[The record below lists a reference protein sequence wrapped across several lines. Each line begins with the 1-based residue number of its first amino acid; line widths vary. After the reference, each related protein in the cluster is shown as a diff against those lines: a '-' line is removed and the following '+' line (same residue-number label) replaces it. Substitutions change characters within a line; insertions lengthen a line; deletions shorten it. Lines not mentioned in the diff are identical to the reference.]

1 LLFNASKSVGM
12 NLQILSNASTTTL
25 ATADWLAA
33 KLVAPGTRNVM
44 LAGGNTPLALYAEIA
59 RRRLPLAH
67 LHAFALDEYV
77 GVPEEEPRNCANL
90 IRRTAV
96 EPWGIPAGQY
106 HPISSLEVKAESVI
120 REHEA
125 KICAAGGIDVLIL
138 GLGKNGH
145 IGFNEPGSAADSEGR
160 LLPLSETSIN
170 ANREW
175 FGGDYAPAQGVTT
188 GMKLLLE
195 AKSILL
201 LAFGSAKAVA
211 AQTMIEGPPTA
222 DCPASFL
229 QRHGATHVFLDQAA
243 AATLAK
249 RK

>member
-1 LLFNASKSVGM
+1 M
-12 NLQILSNASTTTL
+12 NLHISSDAATTTL
-25 ATADWLAA
+25 AAADWLAA
-33 KLVAPGTRNVM
+33 KLVARDTRNVM

-59 RRRLPLAH
+59 RRKLPLAH

-90 IRRTAV
+90 IRRTAI
-96 EPWGIPAGQY
+96 EPWGIPASQY
-106 HPISSLEVKAESVI
+106 HPVSSLEARAEAVI

-125 KICAAGGIDVLIL
+125 KIRAAGGIDVLIL

-145 IGFNEPGSAADSEGR
+145 IGFNEPGSAPDSEGR

-175 FGGDYAPAQGVTT
+175 FSGDYAPAKGVTT

-195 AKSILL
+195 AKAILL
-201 LAFGSAKAVA
+201 LAFGPAKSAAAKA
-211 AQTMIEGPPTA
+211 MIDGPLSA

-229 QRHGATHVFLDQAA
+229 QRHADTHVFLDRAA

>member
-1 LLFNASKSVGM
+1 M
-12 NLQILSNASTTTL
+12 NVHISPDAAATTL
-25 ATADWLAA
+25 AAADWLAA
-33 KLVAPGTRNVM
+33 KLIAPGTRNVM

-59 RRRLPLAH
+59 RRKLPLAH

-90 IRRTAV
+90 IRRTAI
-96 EPWGIPAGQY
+96 EPWGIPTVQY
-106 HPISSLEVKAESVI
+106 HPVSSLEARAESVI
-120 REHEA
+120 RDHEA
-125 KICAAGGIDVLIL
+125 KIRAAGGIDVLIL

-145 IGFNEPGSAADSEGR
+145 IGFNEPGSAPDSEGR
-160 LLPLSETSIN
+160 LLSLSETSIN

-175 FGGDYAPAQGVTT
+175 FGGDYAPAKGVTT

-201 LAFGSAKAVA
+201 LAFGSAKVA
-211 AQTMIEGPPTA
+211 AATVMLNGPQSP

-229 QRHGATHVFLDQAA
+229 QRHPDTHVFLDQAA
-243 AATLAK
+243 SASVRSSKA
-249 RK
+249 

>member
-1 LLFNASKSVGM
+1 M
-12 NLQILSNASTTTL
+12 NLHTSPDPAATTL
-25 ATADWLAA
+25 AAADWLAE
-33 KLVAPGTRNVM
+33 KLVSPGTRNVM
-44 LAGGNTPLALYAEIA
+44 FAGGNTPLALYAEIA
-59 RRRLPLAH
+59 RRKLPLAH

-90 IRRTAV
+90 IRRTAI
-96 EPWGIPAGQY
+96 EPWGIPANQY
-106 HPISSLEVKAESVI
+106 HPVSSLEARAEAVI

-125 KICAAGGIDVLIL
+125 KIRAAGGIDVLIL

-145 IGFNEPGSAADSEGR
+145 IGFNEPGSAVNSEGR

-195 AKSILL
+195 AKTILL
-201 LAFGSAKAVA
+201 LAFGTAKAA
-211 AQTMIEGPPTA
+211 AAKAMIDGPQST

-229 QRHGATHVFLDQAA
+229 QRHDNVHVFLDE
-243 AATLAK
+243 AATRHLSI
-249 RK
+249 RQ

>member
-1 LLFNASKSVGM
+1 M
-12 NLQILSNASTTTL
+12 NLHILADATTTTQ
-25 ATADWLAA
+25 AAADWLAT

-44 LAGGNTPLALYAEIA
+44 LAGGNTPLGLYAEIA
-59 RRRLPLAH
+59 RRKLPLAH

-90 IRRTAV
+90 IRRTAI
-96 EPWGIPAGQY
+96 EPWGIPASQY
-106 HPISSLEVKAESVI
+106 QPVSSLEVRAEAVI

-125 KICAAGGIDVLIL
+125 KIRAAGGIDVLIL

-145 IGFNEPGSAADSEGR
+145 IGFNEPGSAVDSEGR
-160 LLPLSETSIN
+160 LLPLSATSIS

-175 FGGDYAPAQGVTT
+175 FSGDYAPAKGVTT
-188 GMKLLLE
+188 GMTLLLE

-201 LAFGSAKAVA
+201 LAFGSAKATA
-211 AQTMIEGPPTA
+211 AKAMIDGPQSA

-229 QRHGATHVFLDQAA
+229 QRHAATHVFLDQAA
-243 AATLAK
+243 AATLTK